1 MWDVILLFPD
11 VIDWVEIRTSRVDD
25 SVVRTVDFTVP
36 VSDGG
41 TTVDDF
47 IIKVVS
53 FCVVAVIFSE
63 LKDSVD
69 FTLPASVGKP
79 EVDNSVRFKVES
91 CSVAFVDDIISFVI
105 EVVTFITASGE
116 LREKVELKSGFE
128 SEVSVELVDAVESV
142 FDDDVMFNKDI
153 VVDVFVVT

>member
-79 EVDNSVRFKVES
+79 EVDNFVRFKVES
-91 CSVAFVDDIISFVI
+91 CSVAFVI